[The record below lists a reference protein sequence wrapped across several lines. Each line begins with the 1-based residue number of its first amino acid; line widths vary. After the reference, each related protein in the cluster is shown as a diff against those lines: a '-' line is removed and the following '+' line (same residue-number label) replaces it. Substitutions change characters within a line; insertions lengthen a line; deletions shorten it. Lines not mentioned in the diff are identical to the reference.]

1 MRCKIDF
8 WELDPEGFHLV
19 VTGKLMDTSISL
31 LLDTGAN
38 HTCFDRTFFDQLHN
52 GETVVTGH
60 DEVNV
65 GIGGD
70 DFETL
75 IAEVEGLTI
84 GRTSFPK
91 MEVRLIDLQNVN
103 AMYNQAGF
111 PSIQG
116 VLGGDFFHRYQAV
129 INYKTGKLQLHF

>member
-19 VTGKLMDTSISL
+19 ISGKLMDTTISL

-38 HTCFDRTFFDQLHN
+38 HTCFDRNFFEQLHQGN
-52 GETVVTGH
+52 VVVTGQ

-75 IAEVEGLTI
+75 IAELQGLTI
-84 GRTSFPK
+84 GRTSFPQ

-116 VLGGDFFHRYQAV
+116 VLGGDFLHRHQAV
-129 INYKTGKLQLHF
+129 INYKKGTLQLHL